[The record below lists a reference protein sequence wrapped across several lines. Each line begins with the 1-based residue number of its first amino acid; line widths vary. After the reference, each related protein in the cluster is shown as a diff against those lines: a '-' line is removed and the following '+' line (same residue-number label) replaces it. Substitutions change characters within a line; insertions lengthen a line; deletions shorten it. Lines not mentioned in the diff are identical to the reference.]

1 LTNLLSRLRDR
12 FVAIAMAAG
21 VALALAAAAVASEQ
35 PDAPFDEIE
44 LFDAAGAVGTLVL
57 PAGAPDRRTPI
68 IVILQDALG
77 PDGRAALYVDQLL
90 GADLAVLELSVTEG
104 MDFGAVVD
112 ALAAH
117 PRILGTH
124 VGMLGFGAG
133 ARFVAEWPGRV
144 RARALLYP
152 GCASLLPAA
161 MPDEAVLL
169 MHGDADALHTRAD
182 CEHLATGLG
191 SAARALRWRVLAG
204 ASYAWDRP
212 TFGAEGRSMLP
223 APDGS
228 GRIAAAHWP
237 ALAALSAAEVAGFFA
252 TSLLGPA
259 R

>member
-1 LTNLLSRLRDR
+1 LTNLLSRLLGRCA
-12 FVAIAMAAG
+12 AITIAFS
-21 VALALAAAAVASEQ
+21 AAVAVA
-35 PDAPFDEIE
+35 APAVARAEPTEPFEEIE
-44 LFDAAGAVGTLVL
+44 LFEAAGAVGTLVL
-57 PAGAPDRRTPI
+57 PAGAPDRRTPA
-68 IVILQDALG
+68 IVILQDALD
-77 PDGRAALYVDQLL
+77 PDGRAGLYVDQLL

-104 MDFGAVVD
+104 MNLGAIVD

-124 VGMLGFGAG
+124 VGLLGFGAG
-133 ARFVAEWPGRV
+133 ARLVAEWPGRV

-169 MHGDADALHTRAD
+169 KHGDADALNTRVD

-204 ASYAWDRP
+204 VSYAWDHP
-212 TFGAEGRSMLP
+212 TFGAEGRSMPP

-228 GRIAAAHWP
+228 GPISAAHWP
-237 ALAALSAAEVAGFFA
+237 AVAALSAAELAGFFA